1 MNEIYELHFHGN
13 RQEIENEKQRK
24 RELMSHFPKMLG
36 TVDETRYVLH
46 DDEKQKQTDYFES
59 KPVSPL
65 TVAPAKDEPQFN
77 IRGIGEQQSEK
88 PKKEESLQTA
98 VQGIAN
104 FGNKET
110 SFGLGNWKSA
120 STLFSL
126 QKEKNETKAPESP
139 FDFDGN
145 TAKEENIPFNHGI
158 ANWGNKEKTLGFGNG
173 KDVASF
179 LMPKKENAGTT
190 APTSLFDFDGNTAK
204 EEGNPFQFHGLGT
217 ATGSKPR
224 TTTVRNDSWRLEGRK
239 IESVADTVWNTNSSL
254 VLNKNNQPPTAK
266 TRLYVHGKPRTKDYA
281 VQIDTLI
288 GNLPVAA
295 SNILKQLGVG
305 IDIVDNLYTTTDK
318 GEYKKRNGIYLGQNN
333 RIVID
338 SKHVDEYTLIS
349 EVFHAAQDQLEM
361 TGTGKSNLEFQEH
374 VIKDL
379 YFGQQLRKTGD
390 YKYFKGL
397 SATDDEGYANFI
409 NNGFDNN
416 GNLYLNNFLMHIN
429 SYFDKFQEYYSGS
442 GAYQEPG
449 VDDFNYNWKVIL
461 DLFGIKYK

>member
-1 MNEIYELHFHGN
+1 MNGLYELHFHGN
-13 RQEIENEKQRK
+13 RQEIEKEKLRK
-24 RELMSHFPKMLG
+24 RELMSYFPKTLG
-36 TVDETRYVLH
+36 TVDETRYVLQ
-46 DDEKQKQTDYFES
+46 DDDKPKQTDYFES

-65 TVAPAKDEPQFN
+65 TPPAPSKNEPML
-77 IRGIGEQQSEK
+77 GIGGIGGLQSEK
-88 PKKEESLQTA
+88 PKKDDNAQTMA
-98 VQGIAN
+98 QG
-104 FGNKET
+104 
-110 SFGLGNWKSA
+110 L
-120 STLFSL
+120 
-126 QKEKNETKAPESP
+126 
-139 FDFDGN
+139 
-145 TAKEENIPFNHGI
+145 
-158 ANWGNKEKTLGFGNG
+158 ANWGNNGNAIGFGNG
-173 KDVASF
+173 KDVA
-179 LMPKKENAGTT
+179 
-190 APTSLFDFDGNTAK
+190 TSLNPQNDKNETKAPKSPFDFGGNTAK

-224 TTTVRNDSWRLEGRK
+224 TTTVRNDSLRLEGRK

-254 VLNKNNQPPTAK
+254 GLNKNNQPSTAK

-281 VQIDTLI
+281 VQINTLI

-295 SNILKQLGVG
+295 ANILKQLGVG
-305 IDIVDNLYTTTDK
+305 IDIADNLYTTTDK

-361 TGTGKSNLEFQEH
+361 TGIGKSNLEFQEH

-379 YFGQQLRKTGD
+379 YFGQQFRKTGD

-409 NNGFDNN
+409 SNGFDNN

>member
-1 MNEIYELHFHGN
+1 METARKLKK
-13 RQEIENEKQRK
+13 EKQRK
-24 RELMSHFPKMLG
+24 RELMSYFPKTLG
-36 TVDETRYVLH
+36 TVDETKYVLQ
-46 DDEKQKQTDYFES
+46 DDDKPKQTDYFES

-65 TVAPAKDEPQFN
+65 TPPAPSKNEPMPD
-77 IRGIGEQQSEK
+77 IGGIGGLQSEK
-88 PKKEESLQTA
+88 PKKDDNAQTMA
-98 VQGIAN
+98 QG
-104 FGNKET
+104 
-110 SFGLGNWKSA
+110 L
-120 STLFSL
+120 
-126 QKEKNETKAPESP
+126 
-139 FDFDGN
+139 
-145 TAKEENIPFNHGI
+145 
-158 ANWGNKEKTLGFGNG
+158 ANWGNNGNAIGFGNG
-173 KDVASF
+173 KDVA
-179 LMPKKENAGTT
+179 
-190 APTSLFDFDGNTAK
+190 TSLNPQNDKNETKAPKSPFDFGGNTAK

-224 TTTVRNDSWRLEGRK
+224 TTTVKNDSWRLEGRK

-254 VLNKNNQPPTAK
+254 GLNKNNQPPTAK

-305 IDIVDNLYTTTDK
+305 IDIADNLYTTTDK

-379 YFGQQLRKTGD
+379 YFGQQFRKTGD

-397 SATDDEGYANFI
+397 SATDDEEYANFI
-409 NNGFDNN
+409 SNGFDNN

>member
-1 MNEIYELHFHGN
+1 MNGFYELHFHGN
-13 RQEIENEKQRK
+13 RQEIEKEKLKK
-24 RELMSHFPKMLG
+24 RELMSYFPKRLG
-36 TVDETRYVLH
+36 TVDETKYVLQ
-46 DDEKQKQTDYFES
+46 DDDKPKQTDYFES
-59 KPVSPL
+59 NPICPL
-65 TVAPAKDEPQFN
+65 TPPAPTKNEPMP
-77 IRGIGEQQSEK
+77 GIGGIGGLQSEK
-88 PKKEESLQTA
+88 PKKDDNGQIM
-98 VQGIAN
+98 VQGLAN
-104 FGNKET
+104 WGNNGNAIGFGNVKDVAT
-110 SFGLGNWKSA
+110 SLSPQN
-120 STLFSL
+120 
-126 QKEKNETKAPESP
+126 EKNETKAPESP
-139 FDFDGN
+139 FDFDGH

-158 ANWGNKEKTLGFGNG
+158 QFPGLSTVRG
-173 KDVASF
+173 K
-179 LMPKKENAGTT
+179 
-190 APTSLFDFDGNTAK
+190 
-204 EEGNPFQFHGLGT
+204 Q
-217 ATGSKPR
+217 PR
-224 TTTVRNDSWRLEGRK
+224 TTTVRNDSLALEKDK
-239 IESVADTVWNTNSSL
+239 IENSIDSVCNINDKSNFDF
-254 VLNKNNQPPTAK
+254 NKNNSSSNSK
-266 TRLYVHGKPRTKDYA
+266 RKLKVHGKPRTKDYA
-281 VQIDTLI
+281 VQINTLI

-295 SNILKQLGVG
+295 ANILKQLGVG
-305 IDIVDNLYTTTDK
+305 IDIADNLYTTTDK

-379 YFGQQLRKTGD
+379 YFGQKFRKTGD

-397 SATDDEGYANFI
+397 STTDDEEYANFI
-409 NNGFDNN
+409 SNGFNNN

>member
-1 MNEIYELHFHGN
+1 MDELYELHFHGN

-36 TVDETRYVLH
+36 TVDETIYVLH

-65 TVAPAKDEPQFN
+65 TVAPAKDEPLFN

-88 PKKEESLQTA
+88 PKKDVSMQTA
-98 VQGIAN
+98 VQGIAK

-145 TAKEENIPFNHGI
+145 TAKEE
-158 ANWGNKEKTLGFGNG
+158 
-173 KDVASF
+173 D
-179 LMPKKENAGTT
+179 
-190 APTSLFDFDGNTAK
+190 
-204 EEGNPFQFHGLGT
+204 NPFQSGIQIPELG
-217 ATGSKPR
+217 AVGGNQPR
-224 TTTVRNDSWRLEGRK
+224 TRTVRNDSLGLEKDK
-239 IESVADTVWNTNSSL
+239 IENRIDYVWNVNDKSNFD
-254 VLNKNNQPPTAK
+254 LNKNNSSSTSK
-266 TRLYVHGKPRTKDYA
+266 RTLKVHGKPRTKDYA
-281 VQIDTLI
+281 VQINTLI
-288 GNLPVAA
+288 GNLPIAA
-295 SNILKQLGVG
+295 ANILKQLGVG
-305 IDIVDNLYTTTDK
+305 IDIADNLYTTTDK
-318 GEYKKRNGIYLGQNN
+318 GEYKKRNGIYLDQNN

-379 YFGQQLRKTGD
+379 YFGQQFRKTGD

>member
-1 MNEIYELHFHGN
+1 MNGLYELHFHGN
-13 RQEIENEKQRK
+13 RQEIEKEKQRK
-24 RELMSHFPKMLG
+24 RELMSYFPKTLG
-36 TVDETRYVLH
+36 TVDETRYVLQ
-46 DDEKQKQTDYFES
+46 DDDKPKQTDYFES

-65 TVAPAKDEPQFN
+65 TPPAPSKNEPMP
-77 IRGIGEQQSEK
+77 GIGGIGGLQSEK
-88 PKKEESLQTA
+88 PKKEESLRTA
-98 VQGIAN
+98 LHGIAN
-104 FGNKET
+104 FGNKENPLG
-110 SFGLGNWKSA
+110 FGNWKSA
-120 STLFSL
+120 SILFGP
-126 QKEKNETKAPESP
+126 QKEKNEIKVPESP
-139 FDFDGN
+139 F
-145 TAKEENIPFNHGI
+145 
-158 ANWGNKEKTLGFGNG
+158 
-173 KDVASF
+173 V
-179 LMPKKENAGTT
+179 
-190 APTSLFDFDGNTAK
+190 FDGNTAK

-224 TTTVRNDSWRLEGRK
+224 TTTVRNDSLRLEGRK

-254 VLNKNNQPPTAK
+254 GLNKNNQPSTAK

-281 VQIDTLI
+281 VQINTLI

-295 SNILKQLGVG
+295 ANILKQLGVG
-305 IDIVDNLYTTTDK
+305 IDIADNLYTTTDK

-361 TGTGKSNLEFQEH
+361 TGIGKSNLEFQEH

-379 YFGQQLRKTGD
+379 YFGQQFRKTGD

-409 NNGFDNN
+409 SNGFDNN

>member
-1 MNEIYELHFHGN
+1 MDELYELHFHGN

-24 RELMSHFPKMLG
+24 RELMSYFPKTLG
-36 TVDETRYVLH
+36 TVDETRYVLQ
-46 DDEKQKQTDYFES
+46 DDDKPKQTDYFES

-65 TVAPAKDEPQFN
+65 TPPAPSKNEPMPG
-77 IRGIGEQQSEK
+77 ITGIGGLQSEK
-88 PKKEESLQTA
+88 PKKDDNAQTMA
-98 VQGIAN
+98 QG
-104 FGNKET
+104 
-110 SFGLGNWKSA
+110 L
-120 STLFSL
+120 
-126 QKEKNETKAPESP
+126 
-139 FDFDGN
+139 
-145 TAKEENIPFNHGI
+145 
-158 ANWGNKEKTLGFGNG
+158 ANWGNNGNAIGFGNG
-173 KDVASF
+173 KDVA
-179 LMPKKENAGTT
+179 
-190 APTSLFDFDGNTAK
+190 TSLSPQNEKNETKAPKSPFDFGDNTAK

-224 TTTVRNDSWRLEGRK
+224 TTTVKNDSWRLEGRK

-254 VLNKNNQPPTAK
+254 GLNKNNQPLTAK